1 MLAVSH
7 VSCATLC
14 LLFAL
19 CLSPLNS
26 SYQFADFTLTLVGII
41 FDYFVCVCVCS
52 FSLFLLL
59 LISSAAL
66 SFGGYCCC
74 CYCYAPKPLDP
85 RLSF

>member
-41 FDYFVCVCVCS
+41 FDYFVCVCVR
-52 FSLFLLL
+52 FRFFLLL

>member
-41 FDYFVCVCVCS
+41 FDYFVCVCVR
-52 FSLFLLL
+52 FRFFVVVNFFGGAFVWWLLL
-59 LISSAAL
+59 LLLLLLLCS
-66 SFGGYCCC
+66 
-74 CYCYAPKPLDP
+74 
-85 RLSF
+85 